1 MLISLSM
8 GFVLTVIAI
17 VPYIF
22 MDSAEGT
29 GYIGN
34 GKGNINC
41 LLTGIID
48 NATIRFSGFGGFE
61 DPFSLDGSYAASQS
75 SYNSSGPII
84 YIDNVSMPNHYNLLY
99 SMEKA
104 TECSGPNSVFNI
116 AVISG
121 ECGDQTVINFKTAL
135 MDGNFTGKV
144 NCLK

>member
-1 MLISLSM
+1 MLITLSM
-8 GFVLTVIAI
+8 GFVLTIIAI

-22 MDSAEGT
+22 MNSAEGT
-29 GYIGN
+29 GYMGN
-34 GKGNINC
+34 GKGNIKCILDN
-41 LLTGIID
+41 IND
-48 NATIRFSGFGGFE
+48 NATIRFSAFGEFE
-61 DPFSLDGSYAASQS
+61 DPFSLDGSYAASES

-104 TECSGPNSVFNI
+104 TECSGPKSVFNI

-135 MDGNFTGKV
+135 MDGNFTGEV
-144 NCLK
+144 NCFK